1 MKKNLISLAAA
12 TLLLSACGT
21 ENLRSFQTDCFQIDI
36 NPKGYI
42 VGMWDRTKENPNFS
56 PTDQPSPLLA
66 LYDEEVRRYYYP

>member
-21 ENLRSFQTDCFQIDI
+21 ENLRSFQTDYFQIDI

-42 VGMWDRTKENPNFS
+42 VGMWDRTKEKMNVRMFPN
-56 PTDQPSPLLA
+56 
-66 LYDEEVRRYYYP
+66 